1 MFYQG
6 KEFISD
12 PIPPRP
18 LDICTIMYT
27 SGTSGDPKGVTLTH
41 ESHATYVHG
50 IDLYMEQFED
60 KVSFSIYAEFR
71 LRWFD

>member
-1 MFYQG
+1 
-6 KEFISD
+6 
-12 PIPPRP
+12 
-18 LDICTIMYT
+18 MYT